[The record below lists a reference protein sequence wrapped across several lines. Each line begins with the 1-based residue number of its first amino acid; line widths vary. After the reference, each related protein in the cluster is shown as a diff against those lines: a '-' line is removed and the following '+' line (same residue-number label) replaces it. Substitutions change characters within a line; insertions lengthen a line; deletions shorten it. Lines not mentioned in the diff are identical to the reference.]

1 MHKTEPHTIIL
12 AYTYTQI
19 GLISMYFLLS
29 VFQCFTFIQ
38 FIKAWKAQEYEYKRI
53 WEPPSTSHD
62 HIYICKLK
70 NYFLYAGVSVKI
82 S

>member
-53 WEPPSTSHD
+53 
-62 HIYICKLK
+62 
-70 NYFLYAGVSVKI
+70 
-82 S
+82 